1 MYPITAISIERN
13 KLDPQLMMNP
23 NIQGIEYQRGTL
35 FGWQVRA
42 YIMNRDQGRCV
53 YCRRSN
59 VRLQLDH
66 VKPRAIGSDRVDN
79 LVACCRDCNVRK
91 DNRPIEQFL
100 ADQPELL
107 KRILERTQRSD
118 LSSAAHMNA
127 ALPKLIREL
136 QATGLPLQLTDAA
149 SVSWERQQLNVRK
162 TRQLTATTLPCW
174 AEMLKQS
181 KACPAGYSKY
191 SPATDA
197 PGRRPTSTAKGTPT
211 GQPFRDQQRLPKHL
225 RRQNP
230 AAGHSDRR
238 QRYGPDQIG
247 TGDTIVLESD
257 AGGLGRAV
265 IKDRGT
271 RVSVRKR
278 IAGIARARLIARNPR
293 HQIRWTKPSQQTH
306 HDPDAVAL
314 PSMAPA

>member
-1 MYPITAISIERN
+1 
-13 KLDPQLMMNP
+13 MMNP

-162 TRQLTATTLPCW
+162 THCYDAALLGRDAQTIKSLPSRVLEIQPSNGRARQ
-174 AEMLKQS
+174 
-181 KACPAGYSKY
+181 KANVDG
-191 SPATDA
+191 
-197 PGRRPTSTAKGTPT
+197 KGTPT

-257 AGGLGRAV
+257 AGVSIGRAV